1 MTIARI
7 SALLLT
13 VLLLAGCGGPRAVL
27 WLGPNSTDIVVD
39 TAAKPAAVVPIYVA
53 TSRQRS
59 DDLSLPYNAKRSLTL
74 NFARVDV
81 GIPPAHKSGFVESTG
96 YKPNPAKN
104 FAAVAFQPYD
114 NSKVF
119 LEKLNAA
126 LAARP
131 ADEQE
136 ILLFVHGYNNNF
148 ADSTFREAQ
157 FVHDYGFKSV
167 AVHYAWPSGGALGLY
182 AYDRD
187 SANFARDGL
196 AELLEIVSRTKAKHI
211 LLVGHSMGTLVVMEA
226 LRTLAISGKRE
237 PIDRLTGVML
247 AAPDIDVDV
256 FQEQVRDI
264 GKLPRPFAVL
274 VSREDKALNISGRIT
289 GGHPRVGDGSSI
301 QMLRD
306 NGIAVLDLSAVDGGS
321 HDVFA
326 SSPTLMTLVRR
337 GGLTERTLEGEG
349 PTAGEAILADGTSVI
364 QGAASLVIYLPVRIL
379 TAAAELPR

>member
-1 MTIARI
+1 MTTARI
-7 SALLLT
+7 SALLLM

-27 WLGPNSTDIVVD
+27 WLGPSSDILVD

-59 DDLSLPYNAKRSLTL
+59 DNLSLPYSAKRSPTL

-81 GIPPAHKSGFVESTG
+81 GIPRAHKSGLVESTG

-131 ADEQE
+131 ADQQE
-136 ILLFVHGYNNNF
+136 ILIFVHGYNNNF

-167 AVHYAWPSGGALGLY
+167 AVHYAWPSGGALSLY

-196 AELLEIVSRTKAKHI
+196 AELLEIVSRTRAKRI

-226 LRTLAISGKRE
+226 LRTLAISGRHE

-256 FQEQVRDI
+256 FEEQIRDI
-264 GKLPRPFAVL
+264 GRLPRPFAVL
-274 VSREDKALNISGRIT
+274 VSSKDRALNISGRIT

-326 SSPTLMTLVRR
+326 SSPTLMTLVRS
-337 GGLTERTLEGEG
+337 GGLSQRTLEGEG
-349 PTAGEAILADGTSVI
+349 PTAGETILADGTSVI
-364 QGAASLVIYLPVRIL
+364 QGAASLVLYLPVRIL